1 MFRIIWGYIKFHSH
15 YVKEPSSDLLFR
27 DFTFLALV
35 EQLEKDP
42 WMFMKGK
49 RKEPRV
55 RGVTA
60 TRQLLLPKLEKLFER
75 NLLCLCLMLKL
86 NCIINRYP

>member
-1 MFRIIWGYIKFHSH
+1 
-15 YVKEPSSDLLFR
+15 LFR

-42 WMFMKGK
+42 WIFMKGK

-75 NLLCLCLMLKL
+75 NLLC
-86 NCIINRYP
+86 

>member
-42 WMFMKGK
+42 WIFMKGK
-49 RKEPRV
+49 GKEPRV

-60 TRQLLLPKLEKLFER
+60 TRQLLLPR
-75 NLLCLCLMLKL
+75 
-86 NCIINRYP
+86 P

>member
-1 MFRIIWGYIKFHSH
+1 
-15 YVKEPSSDLLFR
+15 
-27 DFTFLALV
+27 LV

-42 WMFMKGK
+42 WIFMKGK

-75 NLLCLCLMLKL
+75 NLLCLYLMLKL
-86 NCIINRYP
+86 NCIII